1 MIIFN
6 KILNGLTPKYLLDII
21 PALNNSCYNTRAH
34 TNLELTQFYRKNNN
48 KKTKKKQQNKTKQ
61 NFPSYCVK
69 EWNTLDA
76 KIKNLPFLFK
86 LKKALLVFLKPDE
99 NSFFDVQKP
108 TGVKHLNRMRLNFSQ
123 VNEHKFRHKTEI
135 ETTYHHLLS

>member
-48 KKTKKKQQNKTKQ
+48 KKTKKNNKTKQ
-61 NFPSYCVK
+61 NKTFLPTV
-69 EWNTLDA
+69 L
-76 KIKNLPFLFK
+76 KNGTRWM
-86 LKKALLVFLKPDE
+86 LK
-99 NSFFDVQKP
+99 
-108 TGVKHLNRMRLNFSQ
+108 
-123 VNEHKFRHKTEI
+123 
-135 ETTYHHLLS
+135 